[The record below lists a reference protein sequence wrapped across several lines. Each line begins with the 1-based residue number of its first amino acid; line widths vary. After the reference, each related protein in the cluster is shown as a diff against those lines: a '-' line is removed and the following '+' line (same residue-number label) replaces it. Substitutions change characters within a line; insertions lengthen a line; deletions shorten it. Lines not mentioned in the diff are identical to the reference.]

1 MKYDNERISDISLFF
16 LLSAAITEVGVLEM
30 PRLFAESVG
39 RDLWLV
45 PLLMIPVL
53 LLSLYLFCLLGKRFP
68 DETVF
73 EYGPRLLGRPLAQVL
88 FAVLIAYWFLVT
100 GRMMRDFADVVRLTL
115 LSLTPAEVIIGSML
129 VSATYLVR
137 KGLEPI
143 SRAATIIILITVPI
157 GLGITMLTYIK
168 TSPVMNMRPVLAHG
182 PWKVLKE
189 GVRGVGLVEQLSAF
203 FVFFPFLS
211 KPEKAWRTAA
221 ISVVITIL
229 LFANVTFSTL
239 AVFGPVELVHVRL
252 PALSAVQT
260 VEQPFIFIESLS
272 SFYVATWI
280 AQMFITIAFMLW
292 LIATGIQKWL
302 GHRDHIGLAT
312 PALPIIYLIS
322 LSPANV
328 AALDKLIRIQE
339 NCGVFIHLILPL
351 ILLIA
356 VRRRRKPEQT
366 NKQQGREDGDS

>member
-189 GVRGVGLVEQLSAF
+189 GVSGPRRAVELLFCLLSF
-203 FVFFPFLS
+203 S
-211 KPEKAWRTAA
+211 KPEKAWR
-221 ISVVITIL
+221 
-229 LFANVTFSTL
+229 
-239 AVFGPVELVHVRL
+239 PL
-252 PALSAVQT
+252 P
-260 VEQPFIFIESLS
+260 
-272 SFYVATWI
+272 
-280 AQMFITIAFMLW
+280 
-292 LIATGIQKWL
+292 
-302 GHRDHIGLAT
+302 
-312 PALPIIYLIS
+312 
-322 LSPANV
+322 SP
-328 AALDKLIRIQE
+328 
-339 NCGVFIHLILPL
+339 
-351 ILLIA
+351 
-356 VRRRRKPEQT
+356 
-366 NKQQGREDGDS
+366 